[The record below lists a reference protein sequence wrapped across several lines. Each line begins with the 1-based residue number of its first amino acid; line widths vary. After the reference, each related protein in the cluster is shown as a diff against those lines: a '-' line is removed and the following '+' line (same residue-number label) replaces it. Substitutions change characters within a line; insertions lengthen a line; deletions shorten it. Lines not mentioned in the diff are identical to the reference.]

1 MLLKQVLNAL
11 PAGVADLQDLF
22 GGIEFVM
29 EGNALGFIGMDN
41 PVRKVPP
48 CISNAIHTRLSFGG
62 RSNNPVCGQ
71 IIFNVLHTMY
81 MDLFIMFC
89 ILINCL

>member
-29 EGNALGFIGMDN
+29 EGNAFGFIGVDN

-48 CISNAIHTRLSFGG
+48 SVPPFIYAYRLVAVAITQRVA
-62 RSNNPVCGQ
+62 R
-71 IIFNVLHTMY
+71 
-81 MDLFIMFC
+81 
-89 ILINCL
+89 

>member
-29 EGNALGFIGMDN
+29 EGNAFGFIGVDN

-48 CISNAIHTRLSFGG
+48 CISNAIHTRL
-62 RSNNPVCGQ
+62 
-71 IIFNVLHTMY
+71 
-81 MDLFIMFC
+81 
-89 ILINCL
+89 